1 MKKEFLYDNLLNAIK
16 EKFPLKTNMVSALV
30 DLLCI
35 EKEAVYRRLRGE
47 VAFTFAEIVTIA
59 NTFGISLDNIVG
71 TLTAKS
77 RPFQL
82 KLVDFLHPVEID
94 YDMLDQYIDIL
105 SLAREDD
112 KSELIDCTNILPQQ
126 LYMKY
131 TYISRFYLFKWL
143 YQCGKPGRTKR
154 FAEIEVTDRFAEMQ
168 IATVEESRYIR
179 NSYYILDP
187 LIFHYLVNDIN
198 YFMSINLLDA
208 DDVKHLKVE
217 LMKLLDE
224 LETLAARGC
233 FEDTG
238 NKVFIYISSVNFDTS
253 YWCVLVNNYRI
264 SMIKTFILS
273 SVASLDEG
281 TYDKLRKWLRA
292 LIRSSIMISVSGE
305 RQRVAFFKA
314 QRELIQSL

>member
-1 MKKEFLYDNLLNAIK
+1 MKKELLYDNLLNSIK
-16 EKFPLKTNMVSALV
+16 EEFPQKTNLVTALV

-59 NTFGISLDNIVG
+59 NAFGISLDNLVG
-71 TLTAKS
+71 TVTAKS

-82 KLVDFLHPVEID
+82 KLVDFVNPKEID
-94 YDMLDQYIDIL
+94 YNMLEQYIDVLGL
-105 SLAREDD
+105 SREDE

-126 LYMKY
+126 LYMNYK
-131 TYISRFYLFKWL
+131 YISRFYLFKWL
-143 YQCGKPGRTKR
+143 YQCGAPGKAKR
-154 FAEIEVTDRFAEMQ
+154 FDEIGVGDRFTGIQLAS
-168 IATVEESRYIR
+168 VEESRYIR

-198 YFMSINLLDA
+198 YFMSIHLIGA
-208 DDVKHLKVE
+208 EEVKYLKDE
-217 LMKLLDE
+217 LMKFLDE
-224 LETLAARGC
+224 MEALATRGY
-233 FEDTG
+233 FEETG

-253 YWCVLVNNYRI
+253 YWCVQVKNYHI

-305 RQRVAFFKA
+305 RQRVAFLKA

>member
-1 MKKEFLYDNLLNAIK
+1 MKKELLYDNLLNAIK
-16 EKFPLKTNMVSALV
+16 EKYPQKTNLVGALV
-30 DLLCI
+30 DVLCI
-35 EKEAVYRRLRGE
+35 EKEAVYRRLRGD

-59 NTFGISLDNIVG
+59 NTFGISLDNLVG
-71 TLTAKS
+71 TVTAKS

-82 KLVDFLHPVEID
+82 KLVDFLNPVKVD
-94 YDMLDQYIDIL
+94 YEMLEQYVDL
-105 SLAREDD
+105 LYLAREDD

-131 TYISRFYLFKWL
+131 KYISRFYLFKWL
-143 YQCGKPGRTKR
+143 YQCGVPGKTKR
-154 FAEIEVTDRFAEMQ
+154 FDEIEVTDRFAELQ
-168 IATVEESRYIR
+168 IASVEESRYIR
-179 NSYYILDP
+179 KSYYILDP

-198 YFMSINLLDA
+198 YFMSIHMIGEE
-208 DDVKHLKVE
+208 DVKRLKNE
-217 LMKLLDE
+217 LNRFMDE
-224 LETLAARGC
+224 LELLATRGY

-253 YWCVLVNNYRI
+253 YWCVQVNDFHL

-273 SVASLDEG
+273 SVASLDKG
-281 TYDKLRKWLRA
+281 TYEKLRKWLRA

-305 RQRVAFFKA
+305 RQRIAFFKE